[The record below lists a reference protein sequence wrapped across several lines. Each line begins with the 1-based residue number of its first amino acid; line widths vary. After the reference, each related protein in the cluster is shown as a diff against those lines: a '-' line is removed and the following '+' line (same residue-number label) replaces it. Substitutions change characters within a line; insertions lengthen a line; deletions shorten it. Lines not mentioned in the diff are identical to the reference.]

1 MSAPRRVLVIDGAD
15 AAAESSPEMLT
26 HVLTAARSAGV
37 MAVIVVAADALSAV
51 RDIALRT
58 VGQVAEHEVV
68 GLDDEEV
75 DSLVVAFPQLR
86 RLGERAQSREL
97 LRRPAVADYLVRADA
112 AGLLLS
118 DADAMH
124 EVWHSVVRRGER
136 SDRGQPDMRERVLRQ
151 LARQQL
157 DRGDAETVLDSL
169 DTEAVAGLRRD
180 GLLRAAGD
188 QPWQQLPVFEHDVLR
203 TYALAQTPARGRP
216 TCRALAS
223 SGAPRWALPA
233 ARLACQAILSVSGG
247 STGDTLGLRFTELQ
261 KQFETLVAAGFGDRW
276 ADVPGEALLTAAAT
290 EQH

>member
-1 MSAPRRVLVIDGAD
+1 MGPPGHLLVIDGAD

-124 EVWHSVVRRGER
+124 EVWHSVVRRGEH

-151 LARQQL
+151 LARQRL
-157 DRGDAETVLDSL
+157 DRGDSETVLDSL
-169 DTEAVAGLRRD
+169 NTEAVAGLRAMVCGERPAAMAAAP
-180 GLLRAAGD
+180 GIRTRRAAHLCASAGSCSWTANL
-188 QPWQQLPVFEHDVLR
+188 QSASPRPVRRAGRCRLRGLPVR
-203 TYALAQTPARGRP
+203 RSCPY
-216 TCRALAS
+216 
-223 SGAPRWALPA
+223 PA
-233 ARLACQAILSVSGG
+233 AAPAIL
-247 STGDTLGLRFTELQ
+247 
-261 KQFETLVAAGFGDRW
+261 
-276 ADVPGEALLTAAAT
+276 
-290 EQH
+290 